1 MTSSRILVV
10 DGDPAEL
17 SAASGVLRTGGFEVL
32 EAESGRRC
40 LQLADALA
48 PDLILLEAALPDAD
62 GIELCRS
69 IKNSPSLTK
78 ILVALWSRVKSTSED
93 QAAGLEAGA
102 DACMA
107 RPVSDRELL
116 ARLNALLRIKRTET
130 ARACETCSSEL
141 KRMEGLSGPVRSS
154 ITADAFGLS
163 LLSASAPP
171 LFSRLIE
178 KYETALEHAWENRI
192 YQVAHPVSEA
202 LRGMAEQLGQAGAGP
217 RDVVQIHISALKNK
231 TDELPQGKF
240 QAYTEAGRLLL
251 IELMGYLTSFYR
263 NKLLGN

>member
-17 SAASGVLRTGGFEVL
+17 SAASAVLKTGGFEVL
-32 EAESGRRC
+32 EAESGVRC

-48 PDLILLEAALPDAD
+48 PELILLEAALPDAD

-69 IKNSPSLTK
+69 IKNNPSLTK
-78 ILVALWSRVKSTSED
+78 ILVALWSRARSASED

-102 DACMA
+102 DTCMT

-217 RDVVQIHISALKNK
+217 RDVVQIHISALKSK
-231 TDELPQGKF
+231 ADELPQQASGK
-240 QAYTEAGRLLL
+240 
-251 IELMGYLTSFYR
+251 
-263 NKLLGN
+263 